1 MLQKSFITRSKII
14 KHVELQEVT
23 SVLHFNCMFIYNI
36 LLGSDMKGGFL
47 LYRAYVMCEGTATVG
62 IAFGY

>member
-1 MLQKSFITRSKII
+1 MLQKSFITCSKII
-14 KHVELQEVT
+14 KHVRLQELI
-23 SVLHFNCMFIYNI
+23 SVLHFNCKFSYNI
-36 LLGSDMKGGFL
+36 ILGSDMKGGFL